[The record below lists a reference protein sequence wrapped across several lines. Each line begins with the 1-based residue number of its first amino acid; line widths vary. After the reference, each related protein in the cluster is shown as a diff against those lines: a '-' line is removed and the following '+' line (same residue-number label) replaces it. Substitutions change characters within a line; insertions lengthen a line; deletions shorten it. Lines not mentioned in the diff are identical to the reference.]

1 MTICH
6 RFISVGGQIVPPP
19 HLDYVWW
26 EASLEWFLYDEG
38 VLKRVLTILV
48 CSIFAVSMMA
58 KKVKMDKER
67 CVVIKDGKEYPL
79 YGKVKIKLVD
89 NFEGVKR

>member
-1 MTICH
+1 
-6 RFISVGGQIVPPP
+6 
-19 HLDYVWW
+19 
-26 EASLEWFLYDEG
+26 
-38 VLKRVLTILV
+38 
-48 CSIFAVSMMA
+48 MMA
-58 KKVKMDKER
+58 KEVKMDKDR